1 MEARKKVAGSIS
13 VYRGKAKQLSMS
25 FHYHDCVL
33 ASGDFGQGFSI
44 TLLCYYEH
52 YRTNGK
58 LCYLKNTKLIFTPFD
73 IIWRGKLHLFIS
85 IFPDLQGA
93 MPTLCYDIKLRRMYQ
108 RILIIVSNILT
119 RLGRLRLC
127 KVR

>member
-73 IIWRGKLHLFIS
+73 IPYGEGNY
-85 IFPDLQGA
+85 IFSLAFFQIYKVQCLPSV
-93 MPTLCYDIKLRRMYQ
+93 MTLSLEECIKGY
-108 RILIIVSNILT
+108 
-119 RLGRLRLC
+119 
-127 KVR
+127 